1 MSIRN
6 ALDAVIDLLLEKETI
21 TSLELMDVVRRS
33 IDTTEPVAVS
43 H

>member
-21 TSLELMDVVRRS
+21 TGLELMDVVRRS

-43 H
+43 R